1 MGGIIM
7 GAIGGLG
14 DAAANVGSTMLKN
27 ELDTESRLKIG
38 QQDSDLAL
46 QRAKAL
52 EDYKVHTANSQ
63 REQQVARVSSAAQP
77 ILEQGIVNRARSARA
92 NQLPDYDP
100 SDTTGPASFHG
111 DAKQILASIQALPD
125 GPDKQAALTQLQRQ
139 VDAGVV
145 KNASLRPGDLT
156 DEERARF
163 APSDDEQIK
172 ARTKAAIQT
181 GDISPEKAATILQK
195 DDALLYRTLYEQ
207 MKEEGRNNRADA
219 RVQAQMDMADK
230 RLEYLLASLE
240 KRGAGNPTKEALA
253 FLDGSRKEVAEQAQ
267 SLKSQYQAE
276 LKAALLP
283 DDKARITAEYKPKF
297 EDVDRRRKMIESDY
311 ASMRE
316 RVGLP
321 PIGDSPAPA
330 PASRPTAAP
339 PGLPPGAR
347 QIGTS
352 GGKPVFQLP
361 DGSQIIQQ

>member
-1 MGGIIM
+1 
-7 GAIGGLG
+7 
-14 DAAANVGSTMLKN
+14 
-27 ELDTESRLKIG
+27 
-38 QQDSDLAL
+38 
-46 QRAKAL
+46 
-52 EDYKVHTANSQ
+52 
-63 REQQVARVSSAAQP
+63 
-77 ILEQGIVNRARSARA
+77 
-92 NQLPDYDP
+92 
-100 SDTTGPASFHG
+100 
-111 DAKQILASIQALPD
+111 
-125 GPDKQAALTQLQRQ
+125 
-139 VDAGVV
+139 
-145 KNASLRPGDLT
+145 
-156 DEERARF
+156 
-163 APSDDEQIK
+163 
-172 ARTKAAIQT
+172 
-181 GDISPEKAATILQK
+181 
-195 DDALLYRTLYEQ
+195 

-267 SLKSQYQAE
+267 SLKAQYQAE

-297 EDVDRRRKMIESDY
+297 DDVDRRRKMIESDY

-321 PIGDSPAPA
+321 PLGDSPAPA
-330 PASRPTAAP
+330 PAPRPSAAP